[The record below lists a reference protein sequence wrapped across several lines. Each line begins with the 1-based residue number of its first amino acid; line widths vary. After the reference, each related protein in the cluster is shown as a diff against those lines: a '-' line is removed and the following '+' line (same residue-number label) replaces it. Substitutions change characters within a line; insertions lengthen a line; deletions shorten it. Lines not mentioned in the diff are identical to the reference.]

1 MHMKNLLKFIL
12 LVLLPSPLFASTYT
26 AASCNYSDVNAVI
39 NGPTHTLA
47 AGDTITIPSGT
58 CTWTSQ
64 LNVTVPNAT
73 SSSVVTTIEGQTTC
87 TGSGDPAQ
95 NNLACTDGT
104 TITDD
109 VSGNNPALSVVL
121 NATGEFR
128 LTGLTFGS
136 SVEVYHGT
144 VSISTNS
151 GVCANNP
158 GVRVDHIH
166 TTGAATGDLEFDGC
180 ETGVVD
186 HSYFHATNTDE
197 NMVRVYNGGY
207 WNNATDSFGHASWN
221 DGPHFGSNAFIYI
234 EQNLFDS
241 ASGAGYQILDDC
253 STGGRFVA
261 RFNTIGYHQTAYT
274 HGTSGGGGSYRGC
287 RSLEI
292 YGNTANWDSGSS
304 SDTNS
309 TGIMNAESGT
319 GLIWGN
325 TLNGQEYVLN
335 EDYSRKNVGAGG
347 YTQTAPPNGW
357 GYCGSDE
364 AGQSGDVAWD
374 ENLNTTTGYPCLD
387 QPGRGQGDLLS
398 GTFPATCDQT
408 QGCPSHDGT
417 WPNEALEPWYMWSNT
432 LGSATTAYWSNSDD
446 HAVMTNNID
455 YYFPCGSLNSSCSS
469 FTGAHGVGSGT
480 RASRPLTCA
489 TGVAYFSTDQ
499 GSWNTSDNGFSDG
512 VLDLCS
518 STNTWTNAWYTPY
531 QYPHPLDQSSGNAPI
546 APTGLTISVQ

>member
-1 MHMKNLLKFIL
+1 MKNLLKFIL
-12 LVLLPSPLFASTYT
+12 LVLLPSPLFAGTYT

-73 SSSVVTTIEGQTTC
+73 SSSVVTTIQGQTTC

-109 VSGNNPALSVVL
+109 VSGNNPALSIVV
-121 NATGEFR
+121 NATGAFR

-144 VSISTNS
+144 VNISTNS

-158 GVRVDHIH
+158 GLRIDHVH
-166 TTGAATGDLEFDGC
+166 TTGAATGDIEFDGC

-186 HSYFHATNTDE
+186 HSYFHAANTDE
-197 NMVRVYNGGY
+197 NLLRIYNGGF
-207 WNNATDSFGHASWN
+207 WNNSTDSFGHASWN

-241 ASGAGYQILDDC
+241 APGADYQIIEDC
-253 STGGRFVA
+253 SIGGRFVA
-261 RFNTIGYHQTAYT
+261 RFNTLGYHVVPYT
-274 HGTSGGGGSYRGC
+274 HGTTGSGGAYRGC
-287 RSLEI
+287 RTMEI
-292 YGNTANWDSGSS
+292 YANNANWDSGNS
-304 SDTNS
+304 SDQDYTF
-309 TGIMNAESGT
+309 MNMESGS
-319 GLIWGN
+319 GLLWGN
-325 TLNGQEYVLN
+325 TINGQNSILN
-335 EDYSRKNVGAGG
+335 EDYSRKISAT
-347 YTQTAPPNGW
+347 YAQAATPNGW

-364 AGQSGDVAWD
+364 PGQSTDSGFDQNSNAA
-374 ENLNTTTGYPCLD
+374 TGYRCLD
-387 QPGRGQGDLLS
+387 QPGAGVGDLLS
-398 GTFPATCDQT
+398 GNFPKVCDQT
-408 QGCPSHDGT
+408 TGCTTYNGS
-417 WPNEALEPWYMWSNT
+417 WSNEALEPWYAWGNT
-432 LGSATTAYWSNSDD
+432 LGSATENFWQNTDD
-446 HAVMTNNID
+446 HAVMANNRD
-455 YYFPCGSLNSSCSS
+455 YYFQCGSYNSSCSS
-469 FTGAHGVGSGT
+469 FTGAAGAGQGA
-480 RASRPLTCA
+480 RASRPSTCT

-499 GSWNTSDNGFSDG
+499 GGWNTSGNGFGNG
-512 VLDLCS
+512 VLDVCT
-518 STNTWTNAWYTPY
+518 STNAWTNAWYTPY